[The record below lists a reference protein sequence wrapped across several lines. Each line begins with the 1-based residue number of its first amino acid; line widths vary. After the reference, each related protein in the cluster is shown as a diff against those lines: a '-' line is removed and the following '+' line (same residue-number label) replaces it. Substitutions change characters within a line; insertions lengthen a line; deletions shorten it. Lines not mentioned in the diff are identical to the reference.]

1 MIKVWTYKGT
11 RGPKETGIV
20 VKEGKFYYKFYS
32 HYLRYRF
39 SSSKNKKRRKLKVE
53 TIKTK
58 SSIFNYFPSELCK
71 PRHYLE
77 VDKIYIHEI
86 FRLLNKLR

>member
-20 VKEGKFYYKFYS
+20 VKEGEFYYKFYS
-32 HYLRYRF
+32 SYLRYKF
-39 SSSKNKKRRKLKVE
+39 PSSKNKRRKLKVE

-58 SSIFNYFPSELCK
+58 CSIFNYFPSELCK
-71 PRHYLE
+71 PRHYLV
-77 VDKIYIHEI
+77 VDKIYFYEI
-86 FRLLNKLR
+86 FRLLERLR